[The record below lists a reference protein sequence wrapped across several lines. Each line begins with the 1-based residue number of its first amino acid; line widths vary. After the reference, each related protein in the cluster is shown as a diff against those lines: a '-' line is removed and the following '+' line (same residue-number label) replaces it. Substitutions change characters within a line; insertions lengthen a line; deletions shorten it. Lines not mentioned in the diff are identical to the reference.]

1 MEIRRGEALTVLPG
15 HIREDHGRFGFVT
28 PFVMDPSN
36 SERLWLG
43 GEYLF
48 RTNNAAAQWTKAST
62 QLPAGGLMSAIAVAP
77 SDSNLVL
84 AGTNKGHV
92 LISRRA
98 LEATAETQ
106 WSASQPRSGW
116 VTLDQLER
124 DYILRALAAHQQD
137 QGKTA
142 DLLGIHRKTLQRKL
156 RKYGLADAGAME
168 EVSTADEPAVEQ
180 EEPI

>member
-1 MEIRRGEALTVLPG
+1 ME
-15 HIREDHGRFGFVT
+15 
-28 PFVMDPSN
+28 
-36 SERLWLG
+36 
-43 GEYLF
+43 
-48 RTNNAAAQWTKAST
+48 
-62 QLPAGGLMSAIAVAP
+62 
-77 SDSNLVL
+77 
-84 AGTNKGHV
+84 
-92 LISRRA
+92 
-98 LEATAETQ
+98 
-106 WSASQPRSGW
+106 SQPRSGW